1 MALTPA
7 QATLIAKAV
16 EGLAKMI
23 REDRS
28 ARYDLNAK
36 WSLPPLAWKAWKR
49 SQVFDNGLL
58 RIAPSPNFPGYVDI
72 TIRPFKSTRTR
83 NILDGA
89 TFAPDN
95 PKWGVLAAA
104 CLHDVIYYCFADLQR
119 ETGLTRKQI
128 RDFAD
133 PAFYSVMV
141 AVGNRP
147 ALARLYLVGIRL
159 GFPLYD
165 TFLRRLFASLAVAVS
180 LSLAASGC
188 ALVAVP
194 QPGDDG
200 TFLQGA
206 TVEAPN
212 ITPSFLDGT
221 E

>member
-1 MALTPA
+1 MSMTAA

-23 REDRS
+23 AEDRR
-28 ARYDLNAK
+28 ARYDLNAA

-49 SQVFDNGLL
+49 DQTFDNGLL

-89 TFAPDN
+89 TLAPDN

-104 CLHDVIYYCFADLQR
+104 CLHDVIYYSFRDLQR
-119 ETGLTRKQI
+119 ETGLTKKQI

-133 PAFYSVMV
+133 PAVYSVMV

-165 TFLRRLFASLAVAVS
+165 TFLRRLFASLAVAS
-180 LSLAASGC
+180 CLALSGC

-194 QPGDDG
+194 RPGDDG
-200 TFLQGA
+200 TFLEGA
-206 TVEAPN
+206 TVEAPA
-212 ITPSFLDGT
+212 ITPSVLDGG